1 MFSKWFRSGIF
12 GAFTVSFEELDLL
25 WLALCLRN
33 KPSQMWSLGS
43 VNLQSV
49 WADKSRCLNLHKRL
63 FDIIWQFKKTFF
75 FFLVQRQF
83 YLGHAEAQ

>member
-1 MFSKWFRSGIF
+1 MFSKWFRSAIF
-12 GAFTVSFEELDLL
+12 GALIVSFEQLDLL

-33 KPSQMWSLGS
+33 KPSQMWRLSS

-49 WADKSRCLNLHKRL
+49 WADKSCCPDLHRRL

-75 FFLVQRQF
+75 FFLLQRQY
-83 YLGHAEAQ
+83 YLGYAEAQ

>member
-1 MFSKWFRSGIF
+1 VGDLI
-12 GAFTVSFEELDLL
+12 VSFEQLDLL
-25 WLALCLRN
+25 WLDLCLRN
-33 KPSQMWSLGS
+33 KPSQMRSLGS
-43 VNLQSV
+43 VRLQSV
-49 WADKSRCLNLHKRL
+49 WADKSCCLDLHKRL